1 MKSSLGQKPK
11 GNNAILLEE
20 FQNLNTFELEDG
32 SNLSSILDYYT
43 TTMITAIENN
53 IKMKVF

>member
-1 MKSSLGQKPK
+1 MSGQKPK
-11 GNNAILLEE
+11 GNNAILLDE

-32 SNLSSILDYYT
+32 SNLSSILDYYS

-53 IKMKVF
+53 IKMRFFD